1 MANPENIKTG
11 ITFSGHGTM
20 SNAAIHNSKTD
31 ALYSNAMKRVLF
43 LLGLSVFIN
52 YIDRANLSVAA
63 PLLKD
68 ELGLSASQL
77 GILLSAFFWTYACMQ
92 LLAGWLV
99 DRFEVKWILAIGF
112 FIWSAATAFTGALH
126 AFSALLVMR
135 VIVGVGES
143 VAYPAYAKIFA
154 NHFAESQRGFANSIV
169 GGGQSL
175 GPALGILF
183 GGTLV
188 AHFGWRPF
196 FVVLGVASLLW
207 LPPWFRWMP
216 RTAATGA
223 ADMKRGPALSEMLRH
238 RSSWGTWIGHF
249 CSNYFL
255 YFLLT
260 WLPFYLVRDRNFSTG
275 SMSKIGGAT
284 FLLGAISSPV
294 CGWLSDRWISAGATP
309 TRVRKTFMGV
319 GMFCNGL
326 FLVGCAA
333 ASDRLLVMLLLLA
346 GASFGLV
353 SSNLNAVA
361 QTLAGPHAVGR
372 WMGAQN
378 FVGNLAGAVA
388 PALTGFLIQHTGRFF
403 WPFLITSIVAWI
415 GAVHWVLVV
424 GPVEPVVWGGTATMA
439 PDVPSIGGGSSL
451 HIP

>member
-1 MANPENIKTG
+1 
-11 ITFSGHGTM
+11 M
-20 SNAAIHNSKTD
+20 SDLPRQD
-31 ALYSNAMKRVLF
+31 APRARGMNRVLF

-63 PLLKD
+63 PLLQD
-68 ELGLSASQL
+68 ELGLSHSQL
-77 GILLSAFFWTYACMQ
+77 GVLLSAFFWTYACMQ

-99 DRFEVKWILAIGF
+99 DRFEVKWILGIGF
-112 FIWSAATAFTGALH
+112 FVWSLATAFTGALH
-126 AFSALLVMR
+126 AFAALLVIR
-135 VIVGVGES
+135 VVLGMGEA

-154 NHFAESQRGFANSIV
+154 NHFVESQRGFANSIV
-169 GGGQSL
+169 GAGQSL

-188 AHFGWRPF
+188 AQFGWRPF
-196 FVVLGVASLLW
+196 FIVLGLVSLLW

-216 RTAATGA
+216 RTRASGVL
-223 ADMKRGPALSEMLRH
+223 DMRRGPGLAEIVRH

-249 CSNYFL
+249 CANYFL

-260 WLPFYLVRDRNFSTG
+260 WLPFYLVRERHFSVD
-275 SMSKIGGAT
+275 SMARIGGST
-284 FLLGAISSPV
+284 FLMAALSSPI

-309 TRVRKTFMGV
+309 TRVRKIFMGA

-326 FLVGCAA
+326 FLVGCAVA
-333 ASDRLLVMLLLLA
+333 PDKLLVVLLLLA

-353 SSNLNAVA
+353 SSNLNAIT

-378 FVGNLAGAVA
+378 FVANLAGAVA
-388 PALTGFLIQHTGRFF
+388 PALTGFLVGRTGTFY
-403 WPFLITSIVAWI
+403 WPFLITSLIAWI
-415 GAVHWVLVV
+415 GALHWVLVV
-424 GPVEPVVWGGTATMA
+424 GPVETVVWKMQPKAIA
-439 PDVPSIGGGSSL
+439 PDVPAGVGGPSVRV
-451 HIP
+451 P

>member
-1 MANPENIKTG
+1 MSDAALFAALRASRMTG
-11 ITFSGHGTM
+11 
-20 SNAAIHNSKTD
+20 
-31 ALYSNAMKRVLF
+31 VLF

-63 PLLKD
+63 SLLKD

-77 GILLSAFFWTYACMQ
+77 GVLLSAFFWTYACMQ
-92 LLAGWLV
+92 ILAGWLV
-99 DRFEVKWILAIGF
+99 DRFEVKWVLAIGF
-112 FIWSAATAFTGALH
+112 FVWSTATAFTGTLH
-126 AFSALLVMR
+126 AFAALVVIR
-135 VIVGVGES
+135 VVLGVGES

-154 NHFAESQRGFANSIV
+154 NHFVESQRGVANSVI
-169 GGGQSL
+169 GAGQSL

-188 AHFGWRPF
+188 ARFGWRPF
-196 FVVLGVASLLW
+196 FVVLGLVSLLW

-216 RTAATGA
+216 RTAATGVQ
-223 ADMKRGPALSEMLRH
+223 DMKQGPALSQIIRH

-260 WLPFYLVRDRNFSTG
+260 WLPFYLVRERHFSTDN
-275 SMSKIGGAT
+275 MSKIGGAT
-284 FLLGAISSPV
+284 FLLAAVSSPI
-294 CGWLSDRWISAGATP
+294 CGWLSDRWISAGGTA

-319 GMFCNGL
+319 GMACNGL
-326 FLVGCAA
+326 FLVGCSAA
-333 ASDRLLVMLLLLA
+333 PDRLLIALLLLS

-353 SSNLNAVA
+353 SSNLNAVT

-378 FVGNLAGAVA
+378 FVANLAGAVA
-388 PALTGFLIQHTGRFF
+388 PALTGFLVGRTGQFY
-403 WPFLITSIVAWI
+403 WPFLITSMVAWV
-415 GAVHWVLVV
+415 GALHWVLVV
-424 GPVEPVVWGGTATMA
+424 GPVEPVGWKMQPKTIP
-439 PDVPSIGGGSSL
+439 PDIHADVGGSSL
-451 HIP
+451 RVP

>member
-1 MANPENIKTG
+1 MLHSAG
-11 ITFSGHGTM
+11 S
-20 SNAAIHNSKTD
+20 D
-31 ALYSNAMKRVLF
+31 ARYGNAMKRVLL

-68 ELGLSASQL
+68 ELGLSPSQL

-112 FIWSAATAFTGALH
+112 FVWSVATAFTGALH
-126 AFSALLVMR
+126 AFAALLVAR
-135 VIVGVGES
+135 VIVGAGES

-154 NHFAESQRGFANSIV
+154 NHFVESQRGFANSIV
-169 GGGQSL
+169 GAGQSL

-183 GGTLV
+183 GGALV
-188 AHFGWRPF
+188 ARFGWRPF
-196 FVVLGVASLLW
+196 FVVLGVVSLLW

-223 ADMKRGPALSEMLRH
+223 EDMKRGPGLSEIIRH

-260 WLPFYLVRDRNFSTG
+260 WLPFYLVRERHFSTDG
-275 SMSKIGGAT
+275 MSKIGGAT
-284 FLLGAISSPV
+284 FLLAAISSPV

-309 TRVRKTFMGV
+309 TRVRKSFMGV
-319 GMFCNGL
+319 GMLCNGL

-333 ASDRLLVMLLLLA
+333 APNRLLVALLLLA

-353 SSNLNAVA
+353 SSNLNAVT

-378 FVGNLAGAVA
+378 FIGNLAGAVA
-388 PALTGFLIQHTGRFF
+388 PALTGFLVEHTGRFY

-415 GAVHWVLVV
+415 GAVQWVLVV
-424 GPVEPVVWGGTATMA
+424 GPVEPVVWGRQTKAIATEA
-439 PDVPSIGGGSSL
+439 STSVGGSSL
-451 HIP
+451 RVP

>member
-1 MANPENIKTG
+1 MNG
-11 ITFSGHGTM
+11 I
-20 SNAAIHNSKTD
+20 
-31 ALYSNAMKRVLF
+31 LL

-63 PLLKD
+63 PLLQD
-68 ELGLSASQL
+68 ELRLSASQL

-99 DRFEVKWILAIGF
+99 DRFDVKWVLAIGF
-112 FIWSAATAFTGALH
+112 FVWSAATAFTGALH
-126 AFSALLVMR
+126 AFTALLVIR
-135 VIVGVGES
+135 VIVGAGES

-154 NHFAESQRGFANSIV
+154 NHFVENQRGFANSIV
-169 GGGQSL
+169 GAGQSL

-196 FVVLGVASLLW
+196 FVVLGLASLLW
-207 LPPWFRWMP
+207 LPPWLRWMP

-223 ADMKRGPALSEMLRH
+223 LDMKQGPGLVEILRH

-260 WLPFYLVRDRNFSTG
+260 WLPFYLQRERHFSAE

-284 FLLGAISSPV
+284 FLLAAMSSPI
-294 CGWLSDRWISAGATP
+294 CGWLSDRWISGGATP

-319 GMFCNGL
+319 GMACNGL

-333 ASDRLLVMLLLLA
+333 APDKLLVVLLLLA

-353 SSNLNAVA
+353 SSNLNAVT

-388 PALTGFLIQHTGRFF
+388 PALTGILVGRTGHFY
-403 WPFLITSIVAWI
+403 WPFVITSVITWV
-415 GAVHWVLVV
+415 GALQWVFVV
-424 GPVEPVVWGGTATMA
+424 GPVEPVVWET
-439 PDVPSIGGGSSL
+439 
-451 HIP
+451 

>member
-1 MANPENIKTG
+1 
-11 ITFSGHGTM
+11 M
-20 SNAAIHNSKTD
+20 SDLPLHD
-31 ALYSNAMKRVLF
+31 APRARGMNRVLF

-63 PLLKD
+63 PLLQD
-68 ELGLSASQL
+68 ELGLSHSQL

-99 DRFEVKWILAIGF
+99 DRFEVKWILGIGF
-112 FIWSAATAFTGALH
+112 FVWSVATAVTGALH
-126 AFSALLVMR
+126 AFAALLVIR
-135 VIVGVGES
+135 VVLGVGES

-154 NHFAESQRGFANSIV
+154 NHFVESQRGFANSIV
-169 GGGQSL
+169 GAGQSL

-196 FVVLGVASLLW
+196 FVVLGLASLLW

-216 RTAATGA
+216 RTAAAGVQ
-223 ADMKRGPALSEMLRH
+223 DMRQGPGLSEIIRH

-249 CSNYFL
+249 CANYFF

-260 WLPFYLVRDRNFSTG
+260 WLPFYLQRERHFSADGMARTG
-275 SMSKIGGAT
+275 GLT
-284 FLLGAISSPV
+284 FLLAALSSPV
-294 CGWLSDRWISAGATP
+294 CGWLSDRWIAAGATA

-319 GMFCNGL
+319 GMACNGL
-326 FLVGCAA
+326 FLVGCAVA
-333 ASDRLLVMLLLLA
+333 PNRLLVVLLLLA
-346 GASFGLV
+346 GGSFGLI
-353 SSNLNAVA
+353 SSNLNAIT

-378 FVGNLAGAVA
+378 FVANLAGAVA
-388 PALTGFLIQHTGRFF
+388 PALTGILVGRTGTFY
-403 WPFLITSIVAWI
+403 WPFLITSLIAWI
-415 GAVHWVLVV
+415 GALHWVFVV
-424 GPVEPVVWGGTATMA
+424 GPVETVVWKTQPKAVA
-439 PDVPSIGGGSSL
+439 PDVTAGIGGPSVRV
-451 HIP
+451 P

>member
-1 MANPENIKTG
+1 MASIPTSRTQKIPP
-11 ITFSGHGTM
+11 
-20 SNAAIHNSKTD
+20 
-31 ALYSNAMKRVLF
+31 ALIGVLV

-68 ELGLSASQL
+68 ELGLSHSQL
-77 GILLSAFFWTYACMQ
+77 GVLLSAFFWTYASMQ

-99 DRFEVKWILAIGF
+99 DRFEVKWILAFGF
-112 FIWSAATAFTGALH
+112 CVWSVATAFTGVLH
-126 AFSALLVMR
+126 AFGALLIVR
-135 VIVGVGES
+135 VVLGIGES

-154 NHFAESQRGFANSIV
+154 NHFVESQRGFANSIV
-169 GGGQSL
+169 GAGQSL

-188 AHFGWRPF
+188 ARFGWRPF
-196 FVVLGVASLLW
+196 FIVLGLASLLW
-207 LPPWFRWMP
+207 LPPWLRWMP
-216 RTAATGA
+216 RTAATGPQ
-223 ADMKRGPALSEMLRH
+223 DMKQGPGLSEIVRH

-260 WLPFYLVRDRNFSTG
+260 WLPFYLVRERHFSVDF
-275 SMSKIGGAT
+275 MAKVGGAT
-284 FLLGAISSPV
+284 FLLAAVSSPI
-294 CGWLSDRWISAGATP
+294 CGWLSDRRISTGATP

-333 ASDRLLVMLLLLA
+333 APDKLLVVLLLLA

-353 SSNLNAVA
+353 SSNLNAVT

-378 FVGNLAGAVA
+378 FVANLAGAVA
-388 PALTGFLIQHTGRFF
+388 PSLTGLLVGRTGRFY
-403 WPFLITSIVAWI
+403 WPFLITSVIAWI
-415 GAVHWVLVV
+415 GAVHWVFVV
-424 GPVEPVVWGGTATMA
+424 GPVEPVVWKTKLKTIIPGTHDGVQQSAA
-439 PDVPSIGGGSSL
+439 PIT
-451 HIP
+451 